1 MADAR
6 APLSATAFAIAVA
19 LIFIAWF
26 IVCSPALGS
35 YQAKNN
41 YLDVTFGETSS
52 DWWNFMYAPETWGDA
67 CYLEHFG
74 VYTRNWN
81 TTKSSDYDF
90 LIDQR
95 FEESSSGRTSR
106 LYYEDLNVTREVY
119 LPSGDAKLFTI
130 SYTLTNSNRTSKL
143 ADVRLF
149 EVIDYDIVTS
159 SNSYGWYANTTDTV
173 WQNNDQYFRNGFG
186 GDKPSSGHGM
196 EYYGFET
203 REDWSDGE
211 LNNLDKYPDNGT
223 ADVAV
228 GLQWNAGDLSP
239 GQSWRIN
246 VTFSFGGSSGIYV
259 DAGPE
264 QTVGINRPVVLDASR
279 STSVG
284 RILYYEWDLNGDESF
299 EVNTSSSRYTFPGW
313 RETGEHLLTLRATD
327 DGGRNATAQTKVTVI
342 RAEDLAGAEG
352 LFDITIMPDKVATSP
367 GGDLAFQLSLAND
380 QAVPDNFTLN
390 ATGLDVG
397 WVELG
402 DLEVLEN
409 TLNLGPGAEREI
421 PLKISVPADAADGNY
436 TLVVSATSY
445 NLGGSKEA
453 LAFVNITSAPPIE
466 DLQPQDNARTGSERV
481 VVSWKTPVNASGDV
495 FVKSEDQTNFLP
507 VRGEPGKDHAVLIN
521 LTRNKLYEFYVKS
534 ETTKGASQS
543 EVRQLFVDNGIAFDR
558 KVYENTIQRDY
569 NQSVF
574 IEVTNT
580 DTEPHEL
587 LMQVS
592 GVPQDLALNF
602 IGQGSTDQKIAL
614 LPGESRSVELV
625 FHAQDAKYED
635 YTINLNLTN
644 LGEEAI
650 TDSAVVKLHVH
661 FPVIDYTLEE
671 VASDP
676 YTLAKTLRITNR
688 GDALT
693 DLSVSASGDLAG
705 LLIFHPSV
713 DHAYLGTGESM
724 DFVAEPVLTEGFT
737 SAQGVLKAMAAGSE
751 RNLSLTFAVP
761 QGKSIFVG
769 QQPTMAIAFDKEFDE
784 DGLANTNPTGEV
796 QSYTFKSG
804 GKSALGFIAQVK
816 VNVEQN
822 GAQAYRSNVS
832 LRISG
837 NGNSTTIY
845 SPTDLWGKTVFTIY
859 GLAGEY
865 SYQASV
871 EGFDAATESRSFTV
885 SSTPSRT
892 LEAEGVAWVSASD
905 SNRTSDLSAPASK
918 ATLNAPPYVIRAKK
932 ASLPPDAVPILYLT
946 HEANYSMGEV
956 IGEVQGNEI
965 MFKMGYADAGNYT
978 ASIAVQ
984 SSEGIVTSGKRE
996 LFFTG
1001 QGDDTTF
1008 QSNYTYEMPYPV
1020 NSSVLAKLSINNTLV
1035 AGDPHKVVRL
1045 LYVLPDENK
1054 TKYIFTYLIL
1064 ADRNMTD
1071 TLSVKATDK
1080 NGRVVHEENKQVQ
1093 LVEMEPLFLDIGV
1106 PVYYED
1112 GRRIEGIKM
1121 ELEMQDYVLFFS
1133 DMWELICDPGAF
1145 VDGETWKE
1153 FFRNGMLTA
1162 NNRPGVAIKCFASFV
1177 PGVNTVVTAVDLVNN
1192 GVNLGIDAA
1201 TREKPSDELTTLWPT
1216 VGGAGQLSLDPLLD
1230 LNEGK
1235 DTLRTALRD
1244 KFPIEVIK
1252 ELRNKL
1258 MGKGKWE
1265 QVKILLGEYK
1275 KQLTEGKALT
1285 RYATKIGILANLY
1298 SNWDDWAR
1306 VTSEQTKQ
1314 SQSGQ
1319 VQSQSISVRSCINHA
1334 PLKNKFETPGYIPQQ
1349 SPSIRDIPSTPSG
1362 VPDNLNPPLHIASVE
1377 PNTKKR
1383 LLTLSTEADSEST
1396 SASSVLMTSASSSY
1410 QNIEGVYVRLFFA
1423 REPPESYKPFNT
1435 SVRLNGRVIGYINNT
1450 VPQGNY
1456 VFKADPS
1463 WLNYAQRGAAE
1474 NTITLDVDGMNRG
1487 YYVPLDGYKI
1497 DILFKGMRRAVC
1509 ASSQE
1514 DANAAVMNL
1523 SGAMTKRADLAITS
1537 HDIRI
1542 SPANPKQ
1549 GDNLTVDATVRNL
1562 GSREAGGVKV
1572 QLLLDDREADWQV
1585 VQYLEAYSS
1594 QTISFDLPADAGSHG
1609 IKVIVNPDRRAD
1621 ESDFANNEASK
1632 SYTVTGPDSS
1642 NPAVG
1647 NLQPPEGSSINYNL
1661 PLISADL
1668 SDQGTG
1674 INASLVQISLD
1685 GRDITDKAEVI
1696 PSRVWYTPKDPL
1708 TSGSHQIVVSAGD
1721 NAGNME
1727 EKSWSF
1733 TVSSDS
1739 VPPEIKSPQPPDG
1752 SAVGY
1757 PRPLISA
1764 VLSDDSGIDTSSVVM
1779 KVDGADVTSKAK
1791 VLPSKVWYTPGEP
1804 LASGDHSVTVK
1815 VKDQKG
1821 SSKELSWS
1829 FKLKEGAGI
1838 EETGVRGKLTVC
1850 QDGCGYSSIQEAI
1863 DSAVPGSTI
1872 EVKEGTYHENVNV
1885 TKPLKLFGVGMPVVD
1900 AGGMESAIKISAD
1913 GTVLQGFKA
1922 VNSAEAG
1929 IDILSS
1935 ENLVRE
1941 NEVSENQGYGINL
1954 YFASNNTIEGNVA
1967 RSNGFGIY
1975 LGDFSKNNTIRNNTA
1990 SGNSYGIYID
2000 LGSYGNILCQNDL
2013 QENTDHNA
2021 YDFDTDLISTN
2032 QWYDGAIGNYYGDS
2046 TCQDSDGN
2054 GICDEEYAIPGG
2066 MSVDRYRLASP
2077 EVRGTGIPS
2086 TGTATGTTGTSTG
2099 SLIGASTGIST
2110 GTTSTWDSGDTR
2122 STFEPQTGLPMLMDR
2137 GMAADIGSI
2146 SSPPVSLFYTTDDQ
2160 AVSWV
2165 KIGPVY
2171 GPQDFEWYWYS
2182 PDGNLYNTYAVTTD
2196 DPRAS
2201 GKESFESWVA
2211 YSYMSILGNE
2221 AEYLPGDWWVDIY
2234 MDGEYLLTE
2243 EFSILPKYDDYG
2255 NYDDGTSPVR
2265 LALRNEG
2272 SVE

>member
-6 APLSATAFAIAVA
+6 TYRPATAFAIAVA
-19 LIFIAWF
+19 LIFVVWF
-26 IVCSPALGS
+26 NVCSTALGS

-41 YLDVTFGETSS
+41 YLDVTFGEASS
-52 DWWNFMYAPETWGDA
+52 DYWNFMYAPETWGDA

-90 LIDQR
+90 LTDQR
-95 FEESSSGRTSR
+95 FEESSSGRVAR
-106 LYYEDLNVTREVY
+106 LHYEDLNVTREVY
-119 LPSGDAKLFTI
+119 LPSGDAKFFTI
-130 SYTLTNSNRTSKL
+130 SYTLTNSNKTSKL
-143 ADVRLF
+143 EDVRLF

-186 GDKPSSGHGM
+186 GDKPSSRHGM

-223 ADVAV
+223 SDVAV
-228 GLQWNAGDLSP
+228 GMQWNAGDLTP

-284 RILYYEWDLNGDESF
+284 RILYYEWDLNGDGSF
-299 EVNTSSSRYTFPGW
+299 EVNTSNFRYTFPGW
-313 RETGEHLLTLRATD
+313 RTTGEHLLTLRAMD

-352 LFDITIMPDKVATSP
+352 LFDIAITPNKAATSP
-367 GGDLAFQLSLAND
+367 GGGLAFQLSLTND

-390 ATGLDVG
+390 VSGLDAS
-397 WVELG
+397 WVERE
-402 DLEVLEN
+402 DLKVLEN
-409 TLNLGPGAEREI
+409 ALNLGPGAEREI
-421 PLKISVPADAADGNY
+421 PLKISVPQDAADGNY
-436 TLVVSATSY
+436 NFVASATSY
-445 NLGGSKEA
+445 NIGGSKDA
-453 LAFVNITSAPPIE
+453 SAAVNITSAPQIE
-466 DLQPQDNARTGSERV
+466 DLQPQDNARTGSEGV
-481 VVSWKTPVNASGDV
+481 IISWKTPVNTSGDV
-495 FVKSEDQTNFLP
+495 FVKSESQTDFLP

-534 ETTKGASQS
+534 ETSKGSSQS
-543 EVRQLFVDNGIAFDR
+543 DVRRLFVDNGIAFDR

-580 DTEPHEL
+580 DTKPHEL

-602 IGQGSTDQKIAL
+602 VGQGSTDQKIAL

-625 FHAQDAKYED
+625 FHAQDAQSED

-661 FPVIDYTLEE
+661 FPIIDYALEE
-671 VASDP
+671 ISSDP
-676 YTLAKTLRITNR
+676 YTLAKTLRVTNK
-688 GDALT
+688 GDPMT
-693 DLSVSASGDLAG
+693 DLSISADGDLAG
-705 LLIFHPSV
+705 LLIFHPTV
-713 DHAYLGTGESM
+713 DHAYLGTGQSL
-724 DFVAEPVLTEGFT
+724 DFVAEPVLTESFT
-737 SAQGVLKAMAAGSE
+737 SAQGVLKATAAGSE
-751 RNLSLTFAVP
+751 RNLSLTYAVP
-761 QGKSIFVG
+761 PGKSIFVG
-769 QQPTMAIAFDKEFDE
+769 KQPTMAIAFDKEFDE
-784 DGLANTNPTGEV
+784 DDLANTNPTGEV

-816 VNVEQN
+816 VKVEQN
-822 GAQAYRSNVS
+822 GAPAYRSNVY
-832 LRISG
+832 LKISG

-885 SSTPSRT
+885 SSAPSKT

-905 SNRTSDLSAPASK
+905 ANRTSDLSAPGSK
-918 ATLNAPPYVIRAKK
+918 ATLNAPPYVIKAKK
-932 ASLPPDAVPILYLT
+932 AGLPRGATPILYLT
-946 HEANYSMGEV
+946 HAANYSMGEI
-956 IGEVQGNEI
+956 IGEVQGSDI
-965 MFKMGYADAGNYT
+965 VFKMGYADAGNYT

-984 SSEGIVTSGKRE
+984 STDGIVTSDKRE

-1001 QGDDTTF
+1001 QGDDITF
-1008 QSNYTYEMPYPV
+1008 QNNYTYEMPYPI
-1020 NSSVLAKLSINNTLV
+1020 NSSVIAKLSINNTL
-1035 AGDPHKVVRL
+1035 AASDPHKVVRL

-1054 TKYIFTYLIL
+1054 TKYIFTYMIL

-1071 TLSVKATDK
+1071 TLSVKARDK
-1080 NGRVVHEENKQVQ
+1080 NDRVVHEENKQVQ
-1093 LVEMEPLFLDIGV
+1093 LAEMEPLFIDVAV

-1145 VDGETWKE
+1145 VDGETWKI

-1162 NNRPGVAIKCFASFV
+1162 NNRPGVVIKCFASFV

-1192 GVNLGIDAA
+1192 GVNLGIDVA
-1201 TREKPSDELTTLWPT
+1201 TSEKPSDELTTLWPT

-1252 ELRNKL
+1252 ELRTKL
-1258 MGKGKWE
+1258 LGKGKWE

-1275 KQLTEGKALT
+1275 KQVMEGKKLT
-1285 RYATKIGILANLY
+1285 RFATGIGIAANLY

-1306 VTSEQTKQ
+1306 VTDEQNKQ

-1319 VQSQSISVRSCINHA
+1319 VQSQSISVKSCINHA
-1334 PLKNKFETPGYIPQQ
+1334 PLKNRFETPGYIPQQ
-1349 SPSIRDIPSTPSG
+1349 LPPIRDIPPSPSG
-1362 VPDNLNPPLHIASVE
+1362 VPNNLNPPLHIASVDPRDGE
-1377 PNTKKR
+1377 K
-1383 LLTLSTEADSEST
+1383 LSVNAPST
-1396 SASSVLMTSASSSY
+1396 SSS

-1435 SVRLNGRVIGYINNT
+1435 SVKLNGRIIGYINNT

-1456 VFKADPS
+1456 VFNADPS
-1463 WLNYAQRGAAE
+1463 WLNYAERGAAE

-1514 DANAAVMNL
+1514 DANKAVMNL
-1523 SGAMTKRADLAITS
+1523 SGAMAKRADLAITS

-1542 SPANPKQ
+1542 VPANPKQ
-1549 GDNLTVDATVRNL
+1549 GDNLSIDVTVQNL

-1572 QLLLDDREADWQV
+1572 QLLLDDQEADWQV
-1585 VQYLEAYSS
+1585 VQYLGAYSS
-1594 QTISFDLPADAGSHG
+1594 QVVSFDLPAEAGSHS
-1609 IKVIVNPDRRAD
+1609 IKVMVNPDRRAD
-1621 ESDFANNEASK
+1621 ESDSANNEASK
-1632 SYTVTGPDSS
+1632 SYTVTGPDSTK
-1642 NPAVG
+1642 PIVG
-1647 NLQPPEGSSINYNL
+1647 NLQPPDGSSVNYNL

-1674 INASLVQISLD
+1674 INASLVRISLD
-1685 GRDITDKAEVI
+1685 GRDVTDKAEVI
-1696 PSRVWYTPKDPL
+1696 PSRIWYTPKEPIA
-1708 TSGSHQIVVSAGD
+1708 SGSHQVAVSAGD

-1739 VPPEIKSPQPPDG
+1739 VPPEIKNPQPPDG
-1752 SAVGY
+1752 STVGY

-1764 VLSDDSGIDTSSVVM
+1764 ALSDDSGIDTSSVVM
-1779 KVDGADVTSKAK
+1779 KVDGSDVTPKTK
-1791 VLPSKVWYTPGEP
+1791 VLPSKVWYTPEEP
-1804 LASGDHSVTVK
+1804 LSSGDHSVVVR

-1829 FKLKEGAGI
+1829 FKLKEGAGT
-1838 EETGVRGKLTVC
+1838 EEAGVRGKLTVC
-1850 QDGCGYSSIQEAI
+1850 QDGCGYSSIQDAI

-1872 EVKEGTYHENVNV
+1872 EVKEGTYRENVNV
-1885 TKPLKLFGVGMPVVD
+1885 TKPLKLFGIGMPVVD
-1900 AGGMESAIKISAD
+1900 AGGVGSAISLSVD
-1913 GTVLQGFKA
+1913 GIVLQGFKA

-1929 IDILSS
+1929 IDILSG

-1941 NEVSENQGYGINL
+1941 NEVSDNQGYGINL
-1954 YFASNNTIEGNVA
+1954 YFASNNTIEGNIA
-1967 RSNGFGIY
+1967 RGNGFGIY
-1975 LGDFSKNNTIRNNTA
+1975 LGDFSQNNTVRNNTA

-2000 LGSYGNILCQNDL
+2000 LGSYGNTLYQNDL
-2013 QENTDHNA
+2013 QGNTDHNA
-2021 YDFDTDLISTN
+2021 YDFDTDLISIN
-2032 QWYDGAIGNYYGDS
+2032 QWDDGAIGNYYGDS
-2046 TCQDSDGN
+2046 GCRDSDGN
-2054 GICDEEYAIPGG
+2054 GICDEEYTIPGG
-2066 MSVDRYRLASP
+2066 MSVDRYPLASP
-2077 EVRGTGIPS
+2077 EARAAGPSS
-2086 TGTATGTTGTSTG
+2086 TGSSGMLTGTSTG
-2099 SLIGASTGIST
+2099 ISEGALTGITGGAATGIQST
-2110 GTTSTWDSGDTR
+2110 EGSGGSQ
-2122 STFEPQTGLPMLMDR
+2122 STFEPQNEVTELMDH
-2137 GMAADIGSI
+2137 GMTTDIEGI

-2165 KIGPVY
+2165 KVGPVL
-2171 GPQDFEWYWYS
+2171 GPHDFEWYWYS
-2182 PDGNLYNTYAVTTD
+2182 PDGDLYNTYALTSD
-2196 DPRAS
+2196 DPRTS
-2201 GKESFESWVA
+2201 GKESFDSWIA

-2221 AEYLPGDWWVDIY
+2221 AEYLPGDWWVDVY
-2234 MDGEYLLTE
+2234 MDGEYLVTE
-2243 EFSILPKYDDYG
+2243 EFSILSQYDDNG
-2255 NYDDGTSPVR
+2255 NIDVVIDAPQGGWEP
-2265 LALRNEG
+2265 LQGEAI
-2272 SVE
+2272 